1 MVLVQKNQ
9 RIKGGEGGG
18 GRKKS
23 EDDGDYSVT
32 FTKVVNSKLAD
43 PNTGNER
50 RIPFTCLL
58 HFFSLVLN

>member
-1 MVLVQKNQ
+1 M
-9 RIKGGEGGG
+9 GGG